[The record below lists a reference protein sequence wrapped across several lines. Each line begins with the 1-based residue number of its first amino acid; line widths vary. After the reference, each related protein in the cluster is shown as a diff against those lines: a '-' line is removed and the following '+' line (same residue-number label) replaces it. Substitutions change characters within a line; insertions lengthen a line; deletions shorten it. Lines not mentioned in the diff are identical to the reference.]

1 MDTWKSLFCLLLY
14 MFIFFYN
21 KKLKKIVTAIM
32 ENSLSVPQKIKN
44 RTTIYD
50 PGITQNQYQRVQK
63 RLSVLSC
70 SLQNLFMIA
79 KTLKQ
84 PKCLSTDEWIKKMLH
99 THTHTNTQLDIIWPL
114 KTRTSRRTKMA
125 A

>member
-1 MDTWKSLFCLLLY
+1 
-14 MFIFFYN
+14 
-21 KKLKKIVTAIM
+21 M

-50 PGITQNQYQRVQK
+50 PGIAQNQYQRVQK

-99 THTHTNTQLDIIWPL
+99 THTQLDIIWPL
-114 KTRTSRRTKMA
+114 KRRTSRRTKMA